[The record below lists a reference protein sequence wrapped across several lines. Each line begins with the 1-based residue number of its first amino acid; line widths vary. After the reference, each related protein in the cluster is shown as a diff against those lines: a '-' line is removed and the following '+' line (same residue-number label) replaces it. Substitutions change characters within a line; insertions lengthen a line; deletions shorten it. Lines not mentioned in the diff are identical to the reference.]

1 MGIIAKKWKD
11 ILYLSI
17 YIYGHFNSD
26 GKSFV
31 KKKGGILMQG
41 DMLTLIRQFILVSPL
56 FYSFINNFIQID
68 LIIGK

>member
-1 MGIIAKKWKD
+1 
-11 ILYLSI
+11 
-17 YIYGHFNSD
+17 
-26 GKSFV
+26 
-31 KKKGGILMQG
+31 MQG